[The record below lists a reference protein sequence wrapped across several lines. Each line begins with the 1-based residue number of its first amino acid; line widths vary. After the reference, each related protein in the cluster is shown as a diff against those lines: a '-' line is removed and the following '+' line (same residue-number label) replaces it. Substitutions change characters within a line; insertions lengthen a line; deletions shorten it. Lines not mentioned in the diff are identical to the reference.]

1 MLASS
6 TAHSSPRPR
15 HLWVDLAALLVGG
28 FHLVLP
34 YSWLLGIGLI
44 LTALLER
51 SPRRITRVLLA
62 LALLAILVIPWL
74 YRYGPAVVA
83 APGYEMRWPTQ
94 PDLLGSMV
102 KRYQAF
108 WEIRPCDYTVQGWSL
123 EGVLYYEE
131 ACNDRAPQVWAYN
144 PEQDSHPRQVDAAPV
159 DLVHKTIPRSWI
171 LERVWS
177 PSVRPSDIEPGVRSI
192 KVREH
197 GVASADGRWVAVV
210 VRHIYGPED
219 IIVLSSSLPS

>member
-15 HLWVDLAALLVGG
+15 RLWLTLAALVVGG
-28 FHLVLP
+28 FHFILP
-34 YSWLLGIGLI
+34 YSWLLGIALI

-51 SPRRITRVLLA
+51 PPRRITRILLV
-62 LALLAILVIPWL
+62 LALLAILAMPWL
-74 YRYGPAVVA
+74 YGYGPAVVA

-102 KRYQAF
+102 KHYQAF
-108 WEIRPCDYTVQGWSL
+108 WSIRLCDYTVQGWSS

-131 ACNDRAPQVWAYN
+131 ACQDRAPQVWAFY

-159 DLVHKTIPRSWI
+159 DLVQKTIPRSSI
-171 LERVWS
+171 LERVS
-177 PSVRPSDIEPGVRSI
+177 LPGVRPSDAEPGVLPI
-192 KVREH
+192 LVRQD
-197 GVASADGRWVAVV
+197 GVASPDGRWVAVV
-210 VRHIYGPED
+210 VRHVYGPED
-219 IIVLSSSLPS
+219 IIVLSSLLPS